1 MHLGCGLKPQLVNS
15 QYFSIIF
22 CSHASSGAPLILSC
36 CPLAGSTPPPAPL
49 KMGLHTVDTPV
60 TQHVSLVKST
70 LSWLSSRGYTS
81 YCLKLCLVVIKV
93 MFLGARPSSK

>member
-22 CSHASSGAPLILSC
+22 RPHASSGAPLILSC

-49 KMGLHTVDTPV
+49 KMGLHTVNTPV

-70 LSWLSSRGYTS
+70 LSWLSSRGYH
-81 YCLKLCLVVIKV
+81 KLL
-93 MFLGARPSSK
+93 S